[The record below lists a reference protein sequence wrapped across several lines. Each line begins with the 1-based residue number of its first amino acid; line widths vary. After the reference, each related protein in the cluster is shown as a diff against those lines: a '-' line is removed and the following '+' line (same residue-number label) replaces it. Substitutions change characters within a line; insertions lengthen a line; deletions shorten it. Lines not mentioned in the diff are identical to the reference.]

1 LKIKLFNIFFLTS
14 QLFYVFGQINNYP
27 KALNIDTSY
36 AYLQFYNNQ
45 VVKQFAS
52 HFQNVDKDKL
62 VILHYGGSHIQ
73 AENPTTIARANFHAK
88 YGSGGRGLMF
98 NYSAANT
105 YSSVNYSSSKKG
117 NWKYAK
123 SFQARNTALP
133 LGVCGMTVE
142 TNEVNAELIF
152 NLKNVILP
160 ENHEIFV
167 FFENDSISYD
177 IAVYLDSTLINST
190 VHELKDQSYGL
201 SFKYQQGIQS
211 IRLVVKANENG
222 KRFRFYGL
230 SVENEVNSGI
240 VYHSTGVGAAAF
252 RSVLQL
258 DKMPDQAKVLKP
270 DMVILDFGTNDI
282 LSTNKI
288 DVNLEKQILK
298 SIKKFR
304 EVNPEIIIILT
315 TTQDL
320 FYKGKPITACFEFRD
335 LLESIAKSNNCL
347 FWNWFDLA
355 GGTKTIKSWNEEGYA
370 QNDCIHLTKKGYQ
383 VKGQLLYES
392 FENTLRIF
400 NNNPTVEEYSI
411 LGSKIKQNNSSATI
425 QNIDSTMTLIQ
436 SDSTI
441 VSDSIP
447 TKPIR
452 ITPPKVTPVVTQKKY
467 IVKKGDTL
475 SQIAEKNKTTV
486 SKIMKANKLKSDR
499 LSIGQVLV
507 IPK

>member
-1 LKIKLFNIFFLTS
+1 MKIKQRILFLFLIFSSTFL
-14 QLFYVFGQINNYP
+14 GQEITYP
-27 KALNIDTSY
+27 PALNIDMNY
-36 AYLQFYNNQ
+36 AYLQFYSNDQ
-45 VVKQFAS
+45 LTRFAA

-73 AENPTTIARANFHAK
+73 AENPTIIARANFHKK

-117 NWKYAK
+117 TWKYAK
-123 SFQARNTALP
+123 SFQARNPDLP
-133 LGVCGMTVE
+133 LGVCGMSVE
-142 TNEVNAELIF
+142 TNEVNAELNF
-152 NLKNVILP
+152 KLKNVIAP
-160 ENHEIFV
+160 ENHEVFL

-177 IAVYLDSTLINST
+177 IDVYFDSTLINKT
-190 VHELKDQSYGL
+190 DHQLQFQPYGL
-201 SFKYQQGIQS
+201 TFKYKSGIES
-211 IRLVVKANENG
+211 IRIVVKPKSGA

-230 SVENEVNSGI
+230 SVENEGNSGV

-252 RSVLQL
+252 RSVLLL
-258 DKMPDQAKVLKP
+258 DKMPDQAQVLKP

-320 FYKGKPITACFEFRD
+320 FYKGKPVTACFAFRD
-335 LLESIAKSNNCL
+335 LVESIARKNDCL

-355 GGTKTIKSWNEEGYA
+355 GGTKTIKTWNTEGYA

-392 FENTLRIF
+392 FENTLCLFRDE
-400 NNNPTVEEYSI
+400 P
-411 LGSKIKQNNSSATI
+411 
-425 QNIDSTMTLIQ
+425 TMTDYVIPGKLY
-436 SDSTI
+436 SDYVPQVVFTNPNTNQVDTTST
-441 VSDSIP
+441 VDSIP
-447 TKPIR
+447 PR
-452 ITPPKVTPVVTQKKY
+452 VVNVTPPKVVPKPIQKKY
-467 IVKKGDTL
+467 VVKQGDTL
-475 SQIAEKNKTTV
+475 SQIAERNRTTV
-486 SKIMKANKLKSDR
+486 SKIMKANRLRSDR

>member
-1 LKIKLFNIFFLTS
+1 MKIKLFLGFLFLIS
-14 QLFYVFGQINNYP
+14 SPLFFGQEITYP
-27 KALNIDTSY
+27 PALNIDLNY
-36 AYLQFYNNQ
+36 AYLQFYNNEQ
-45 VVKQFAS
+45 LTKFAT

-73 AENPTTIARANFHAK
+73 AENPTTIARANFHQK

-105 YSSVNYSSSKKG
+105 YSTVNYSSSKKG

-133 LGVCGMTVE
+133 IGVCGMTVE
-142 TNEVNAELIF
+142 TTEAFAELNF
-152 NLKNVILP
+152 KLKNVIAP
-160 ENHEIFV
+160 ENHDV
-167 FFENDSISYD
+167 YLFFENDSISYD
-177 IAVYLDSTLINST
+177 VDVYFDSVLVNSND
-190 VHELKDQSYGL
+190 HQLQFQPYGL
-201 SFKYQQGIQS
+201 SVKYKEGIQA
-211 IRLVVKANENG
+211 IRLVVKPKLNA

-230 SVENEVNSGI
+230 SVENEENSGV

-252 RSVLQL
+252 RSVLLL
-258 DKMPDQAKVLKP
+258 DKMPDQASVLKP

-288 DVNLEKQILK
+288 DLNLEKQVLK
-298 SIKKFR
+298 SINKFR
-304 EVNPEIIIILT
+304 AVNPEIIIILT

-320 FYKGKPITACFEFRD
+320 FYKGKPVTACFAFRD
-335 LLESIAKSNNCL
+335 LMESIARKNDCF

-355 GGTKTIKSWNEEGYA
+355 GGTKTIKTWNAEGYA

-383 VKGQLLYES
+383 VKGQLLFES
-392 FENTLRIF
+392 FENTLCLFRDQPDITDYAIPGKLYTDYVPVVVIP
-400 NNNPTVEEYSI
+400 NTTNTIVVD
-411 LGSKIKQNNSSATI
+411 SST
-425 QNIDSTMTLIQ
+425 T
-436 SDSTI
+436 

-447 TKPIR
+447 PKVIKVK
-452 ITPPKVTPVVTQKKY
+452 PPKVIPKPVLKKY
-467 IVKKGDTL
+467 VVKKGDTL
-475 SQIAEKNKTTV
+475 SQIAERNRTSV
-486 SKIMKANKLKSDR
+486 SKIMKANRMRSDR